1 MLVRDSIAQAIA
13 DYGVE
18 ATFGVAGD
26 ANLFLIDA
34 LTRTHGIPYYS
45 AAHEAGAV
53 MMADGYGRVRGT
65 VGIASV
71 THGPGLTN
79 TITALTEAVR
89 NRSRLVL
96 LCGDTPASKPFH
108 LQNIDQRELVKATGA
123 RFEPIRSAAT
133 AAADTLAAIRA
144 AVREQ
149 VPVVVNM
156 PLDLLDSPVP
166 ATVPPDATIP
176 ARPDPAA
183 DLSLSRSVPD
193 ADELDRA
200 LGIIAAASRP
210 VVLAGRGAVRAQA
223 RPALLRLAELLGA
236 PLATTLLAKEWFRGE
251 AADVGICGTL
261 STDTGGDVL
270 SRSDCI
276 IAFGAALTPHTTANG
291 DLVRDT
297 AVVHCDVRPA
307 AFDRFT
313 PVRARLLGD
322 ARATAEAMIDS
333 LAELATPTTRFRAQV
348 SPPAPL
354 SASAAGPVGGLD
366 PLGVTA
372 AIEAMLPRERTVVL
386 DAGRY
391 MGLPMRHISVPDPD
405 AFVFT
410 CNFGSIGLGTGNAV
424 GAAVAR
430 RDRPT
435 VAFVGDGGFMMGGIA
450 EFNSAVR
457 HGLDLVLV
465 VYNDRAYGAEYI
477 QMERRG
483 LPTALTEF
491 AWPDLAETA
500 RAMGGDGVTCASPE
514 DLPAVAKAVEGRTRP
529 LLIDLHLDPATVPPI
544 H

>member
-1 MLVRDSIAQAIA
+1 MHVRDSIALALA
-13 DYGVE
+13 DHGAE
-18 ATFGVAGD
+18 CTFGVAGD

-34 LTRTHGIPYYS
+34 LTRVHGIPYYS

-53 MMADGYGRVRGT
+53 MMADGYSRVRGT

-79 TITALTEAVR
+79 TLTALTEAVR

-96 LCGDTPASKPFH
+96 LCGDTPSSKPFH

-133 AAADTLAAIRA
+133 AAADTLAAVRTA
-144 AVREQ
+144 AREQ
-149 VPVVVNM
+149 VPVVLNM
-156 PLDLLDSPVP
+156 PLDLLETD
-166 ATVPPDATIP
+166 VPPGATG
-176 ARPDPAA
+176 AVRSSAAA
-183 DLSLSRSVPD
+183 DLAVSRSLPD
-193 ADELDRA
+193 PGDLDRA
-200 LGIIAAASRP
+200 LGIIAAADRP
-210 VVLAGRGAVRAQA
+210 VILAGRGAVRSGA
-223 RPALLRLAELLGA
+223 RTALLRLAELTGA
-236 PLATTLLAKEWFRGE
+236 PLATTLLAKDWFRDQ
-251 AADVGICGTL
+251 AADIGICGTL
-261 STDTGGDVL
+261 STAAGGDLL
-270 SRSDCI
+270 SRCDCV
-276 IAFGAALTPHTTANG
+276 IAFGAGLTPHTTAGG
-291 DLVRDT
+291 DLLRG
-297 AVVHCDVRPA
+297 AAIVHCDERAA
-307 AFDRFT
+307 AFDRFI
-313 PVRARLLGD
+313 PVQSRLLGD
-322 ARATAEAMIDS
+322 ARATAEAMIGS
-333 LAELATPTTRFRAQV
+333 LSGLDTPTSRFRDRVVRSTACEV
-348 SPPAPL
+348 PV
-354 SASAAGPVGGLD
+354 AGPRGGLD

-410 CNFGSIGLGTGNAV
+410 CNFGSIGLGTGTAV

-450 EFNSAVR
+450 EFNSAAR

-477 QMERRG
+477 QLERRG
-483 LPTALTEF
+483 LPTALSEF

-500 RAMGGDGVTCASPE
+500 RAMGGDGVTCASPD